1 MYKVEFK
8 TGKNA
13 GKTKEYK
20 FATKAAYAVYRNMWV
35 IDMELTEKIREWIM
49 SMEHSNKPHNLT
61 VVDTI
66 RIEYTPN

>member
-1 MYKVEFK
+1 MYKVEFRS
-8 TGKNA
+8 GKNA

-20 FATKAAYAVYRNMWV
+20 FAAKAAYAIYRNMWM
-35 IDMELTEKIREWIM
+35 IDMELTDKIRKWIM